1 MWFAPG
7 DMADTKTASKKSA
20 KKSGPSKAEFVRAQ
34 PRTMPAKDVV
44 DKAKAEGIA
53 LTDSYV
59 YKLRSSKKPKAAGK
73 AGKTA
78 GKRRGRKPG
87 SGSKTA
93 FVLSLPLDLPA
104 ADVVKKA
111 ADKGIKISDKYV
123 YTIRSSKRRRSA
135 GANGAPATPRSPSR
149 AVAVLAVRRR
159 RSPRWPARSPAAS
172 STPAASS
179 RSSSVS
185 PSRSAPPAPVSSSA
199 SSTSSSPASRSAECD
214 LGDLR
219 QIRGLAALDSPSH
232 SKRHF
237 LRHDRAGQSFPF
249 DGLEGLRIALRLA
262 T

>member
-1 MWFAPG
+1 MWFAAG

-34 PRTMPAKDVV
+34 PRSMPAKDVV

-93 FVLSLPLDLPA
+93 FVLSLPLDMPA

-111 ADKGIKISDKYV
+111 GEKGIKISDKYV

-135 GANGAPATPRSPSR
+135 AANGAPVVRRGPGRPPGSGRGRKRGRPSKAIASVAR
-149 AVAVLAVRRR
+149 AVTGAVRHAGGIEQEFVRLAV
-159 RSPRWPARSPAAS
+159 A
-172 STPAASS
+172 
-179 RSSSVS
+179 
-185 PSRSAPPAPVSSSA
+185 
-199 SSTSSSPASRSAECD
+199 
-214 LGDLR
+214 LGT
-219 QIRGLAALDSPSH
+219 A
-232 SKRHF
+232 
-237 LRHDRAGQSFPF
+237 RAGE
-249 DGLEGLRIALRLA
+249 LLRKLDIKLA
-262 T
+262 SLTVG

>member
-1 MWFAPG
+1 MWFAAG

-20 KKSGPSKAEFVRAQ
+20 KKSSPSKAEFVRAQ

-59 YKLRSSKKPKAAGK
+59 YKLRSSKKPKAAAK

-93 FVLSLPLDLPA
+93 FVLSLPQDLPA

-111 ADKGIKISDKYV
+111 AEKGIKISDKYV

-135 GANGAPATPRSPSR
+135 GANGAPVARGRRPGRRGPGRPPKTIASVAR
-149 AVAVLAVRRR
+149 AVSVGVKHTGGIEQEFVRLAV
-159 RSPRWPARSPAAS
+159 A
-172 STPAASS
+172 
-179 RSSSVS
+179 
-185 PSRSAPPAPVSSSA
+185 
-199 SSTSSSPASRSAECD
+199 
-214 LGDLR
+214 LGT
-219 QIRGLAALDSPSH
+219 A
-232 SKRHF
+232 
-237 LRHDRAGQSFPF
+237 RAGE
-249 DGLEGLRIALRLA
+249 LLRKLDIKLA
-262 T
+262 SLTVG